1 MEAQGSSPPES
12 VPTEEAETL
21 GLQNAE
27 LDETAT
33 PDEGLETEV
42 VPDDDATL
50 LKQKVAEYEAKLE
63 EQKAKE
69 YEREQAV
76 AAAMERLER
85 EKDEKAAAEL
95 LASLEDNDPELAE
108 QFKQNRGYLVQKLTQ
123 TQQENQKFTNAIEA
137 LTLALEKNHP
147 DIVQAVIDEA
157 QTLMDYPDYQAKL
170 DALERRKAGQ
180 KAESERVQSLEKQLA
195 ELQLKLDA
203 ASRPKG
209 ADAVE
214 GGTTGAGATSEW
226 QTAGNFED
234 FFAGLARDIA

>member
-1 MEAQGSSPPES
+1 MDAQGSAPPENA
-12 VPTEEAETL
+12 PTGEAETL

-27 LDETAT
+27 LDATANE
-33 PDEGLETEV
+33 EGLETEV

-50 LKQKVAEYEAKLE
+50 LKQKVAEYEAKLKE
-63 EQKAKE
+63 NEAKD
-69 YEREQAV
+69 YERDQAV

-95 LASLEDNDPELAE
+95 LAQLQGTDEELAE
-108 QFKQNRGYLVQKLTQ
+108 QFKANRGYLVQKLAQ
-123 TQQENQKFTNAIEA
+123 TQQDNQKFTNAIEA

-170 DALERRKAGQ
+170 DALERRKAGA
-180 KAESERVQSLEKQLA
+180 KAESERVQTLEKQLA

-203 ASRPKG
+203 ANRPRG

-214 GGTTGAGATSEW
+214 GGSTGAGATSEW

-234 FFAGLARDIA
+234 FFAGLTRDIA